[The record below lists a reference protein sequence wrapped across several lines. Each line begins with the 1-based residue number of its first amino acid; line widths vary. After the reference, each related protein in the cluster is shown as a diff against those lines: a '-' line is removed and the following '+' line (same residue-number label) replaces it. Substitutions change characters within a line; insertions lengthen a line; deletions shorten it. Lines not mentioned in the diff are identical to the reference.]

1 MTENIIESI
10 HQNPSGIKSV
20 KINIQDRDY
29 EVTYQWKRR
38 IHIKIRPA
46 QHLIEKPDFFEIRK
60 LPFASIIFRS
70 PQYSLRGKKT
80 ALSENLLSNQ
90 YTRALLYFPNSKI
103 ICCNNQIS
111 YSAEIKKKNS
121 DQLEIIIKYFSSLL
135 ATL

>member
-29 EVTYQWKRR
+29 EVTYQWERR

-70 PQYSLRGKKT
+70 PQYSLRGNKT
-80 ALSENLLSNQ
+80 ALSDTLFSKFKDCLLQQPNFIFRRNQ
-90 YTRALLYFPNSKI
+90 
-103 ICCNNQIS
+103 
-111 YSAEIKKKNS
+111 EKK
-121 DQLEIIIKYFSSLL
+121 Q
-135 ATL
+135 